1 MDKEQFITK
10 SADEH
15 GDSDADVQSAG
26 SDGKGYDLVKNIKT
40 FQSQLQKQLKALKKD
55 KKMLLSTIQKLE
67 QKIYRNKYQIIEPSL
82 MGF

>member
-67 QKIYRNKYQIIEPSL
+67 QSLINKEWIIN
-82 MGF
+82 

>member
-26 SDGKGYDLVKNIKT
+26 SDGKEYDLVKSIKT

-67 QKIYRNKYQIIEPSL
+67 QSLINKEWIIN
-82 MGF
+82 